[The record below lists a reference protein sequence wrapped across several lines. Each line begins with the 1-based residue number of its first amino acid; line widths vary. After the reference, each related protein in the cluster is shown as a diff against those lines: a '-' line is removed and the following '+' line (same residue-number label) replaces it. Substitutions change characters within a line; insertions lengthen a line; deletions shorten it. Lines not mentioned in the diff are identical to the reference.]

1 MNEHRTVLEREQRIE
16 ELKDQVR
23 RRTPISGDLFHRAL
37 EVYPNGEISAARGF
51 DPYPFYVERAEG
63 PYIWDVDGNRYIDCC
78 MCYGVHLLGHRP
90 PVVTEALKAQLE
102 RHTHW
107 GAPHPAEIEFA
118 EKFTQCVPC
127 AEMCI
132 LCNTGNEAVQKA
144 VSLARA
150 YSGRD
155 RVAKFEGGFH
165 GSNEYS
171 MWSVGLDPERMG
183 PVGRPN
189 AVAQAAGMPA
199 SAGDSILILP
209 FGHDGAFQ
217 LIEEHAHELAVVMT
231 EPVLGAGNLPHDRGF
246 LRELRAVTRRD
257 DVLLLFDEI
266 ITGFR
271 LALGGGQEYFA
282 VVPDIGLFG
291 KALAGATPMGAIGC
305 RSDLVEKTIALNPP
319 LSMAGTFSGNA
330 MSVAAANAM
339 LDYLIA
345 NPQIYDDLEEK
356 GDYLRAGFN
365 DFAQARGLPATM
377 TGVGSMFQTVLAE
390 PPVTKPRDLIREDAK
405 AVEEFALR
413 LRLNGVFIP
422 APLHLALLSPAHSSE
437 DVDEV
442 LEAHQ
447 DALLACFSG

>member
-1 MNEHRTVLEREQRIE
+1 VSVHRTVPQRKERIE
-16 ELKDQVR
+16 ALKETIRQ
-23 RRTPISGDLFHRAL
+23 RTPRSGELFQRAL
-37 EVYPNGEISAARGF
+37 KVYPAGEVSAARGF
-51 DPYPFYVERAEG
+51 DPYPFYTARAEG
-63 PYIWDVDGNRYIDCC
+63 AHIWDVDGNHYIDCC

-90 PVVTEALKAQLE
+90 AVVTEALRAQLE

-107 GAPHPAEIEFA
+107 GAPHPEEVEFA

-171 MWSVGLDPERMG
+171 LWSVGLDPATMG
-183 PVGRPN
+183 PAECPN

-199 SAGDSILILP
+199 GAGESILILP
-209 FGHDGAFQ
+209 FGHDGAFR

-231 EPVLGAGNLPHDRGF
+231 EPVLGSGNLPHDREF
-246 LRELRAVTRRD
+246 LHKLRQVTRD
-257 DVLLLFDEI
+257 NDVLLLFDEI

-271 LALGGGQEYFA
+271 LALGGGQERFG

-291 KALAGATPMGAIGC
+291 KALAGATAIGAIGC
-305 RSDLVEKTIALNPP
+305 REELVEKALSLDPP
-319 LSMAGTFSGNA
+319 LSVAGTFSGNA
-330 MSVAAANAM
+330 MTIAAANAM
-339 LDYLIA
+339 LDYLMD

-356 GDYLRAGFN
+356 GDFLRDGFN
-365 DFAQARGLPATM
+365 EFAQAKGLPATM

-390 PPVTKPRDLIREDAK
+390 PPVTKPRDLIREDAE

-413 LRLNGVFIP
+413 LRLKGVFIP
-422 APLHLALLSPAHSSE
+422 APLHLALLSPAHSE
-437 DVDEV
+437 QDVKKI
-442 LEAHQ
+442 LRAHQ
-447 DALLACFSG
+447 EALLACFMD

>member
-1 MNEHRTVLEREQRIE
+1 MNEHNTVHDRAERTA
-16 ELKDQVR
+16 ELKNQVR
-23 RRTPISGDLFHRAL
+23 LRTPVSGDLFHRAL

-51 DPYPFYVERAEG
+51 DPYPFYVERAQG

-90 PVVTEALKAQLE
+90 PAVTEALKAQLE

-132 LCNTGNEAVQKA
+132 LCNTGNEAVHKA

-183 PVGRPN
+183 PAERPN
-189 AVAQAAGMPA
+189 AVPQAAGMP
-199 SAGDSILILP
+199 SGAGESILILP
-209 FGHDGAFQ
+209 FAHENAFR

-231 EPVLGAGNLPHDRGF
+231 EPVLGSGNLAHDKGF
-246 LRELRAVTRRD
+246 LRELRDVTRKN

-271 LALGGGQEYFA
+271 LALGGAQEYYG

-291 KALAGATPMGAIGC
+291 KALAGATAIGAIGC
-305 RSDLVEKTIALNPP
+305 RSEIVEKAIALDPP
-319 LSMAGTFSGNA
+319 LSVAGTFSGNA
-330 MSVAAANAM
+330 MSIAAANAM
-339 LDYLIA
+339 LDYLMA
-345 NPQIYDDLEEK
+345 NPQIYDDLEKK

-377 TGVGSMFQTVLAE
+377 TGVGSMFQTILAE
-390 PPVTKPRDLIREDAK
+390 PPVSKPRDLLREDAQVV
-405 AVEEFALR
+405 AEFALR
-413 LRLNGVFIP
+413 LRLKGVFIP
-422 APLHLALLSPAHSSE
+422 APLHLALLSPAHSGE
-437 DVDEV
+437 DVDEI
-442 LEAHQ
+442 LKAHQ
-447 DALLACFSG
+447 EALLACFTE